1 MDPMDPAD
9 PLRPLSADRV
19 NFLERVLSRENN
31 DCVAMRQAFHDFEKS
46 LTELVRQEGECVC
59 ELANMPG
66 QAGRFVV
73 KLQLTKAW
81 LGTPS
86 TVSPTGDIDSSLTP
100 RKCREM
106 NLTYASPLYVSF
118 VVETEEPS
126 PSGTSYKTS
135 ECQRCYLGTIPVMVD
150 LDRHPS
156 PEERS
161 IDCGG
166 YFISSGKERVIPFF
180 RETDPRSPVC
190 YKTEDDGSRTN
201 MSVRSGVDN
210 GKIMSTRLTHDAESG
225 VRIRFKGSRSAMP
238 ASEVFRLL
246 GATPQAHA
254 VFNEEELAFFGD
266 QALEDE
272 DVVMEDEDVTSV
284 DGLFPTTAPHLK
296 PAALLSAMRMLH
308 FMREHFLTERDSLQT
323 QTLKGCREILEDVF
337 LRGVRATMTKVKQ
350 VINARLL
357 RLYKL
362 RDRNERSRAA
372 LPDSQMLK
380 KTLMRFNNI
389 SPRLHYFVATGN
401 IQGNEKSG
409 ARVFSGACQL
419 LERTSRLQTQ
429 TFFRKVVTCLDSHS
443 APPSVRDYRLDS
455 LSVLDPVSTPEGKRT
470 GMLTST
476 RVFSLPPQSLTPK
489 KTFSL

>member
-1 MDPMDPAD
+1 MSKNPSMDPMDPSMEPAD

-46 LTELVRQEGECVC
+46 LTELVRQEGECAC

-66 QAGRFVV
+66 QAGRYVV

-86 TVSPTGDIDSSLTP
+86 TVSLRGDIDSSLTP

-135 ECQRCYLGTIPVMVD
+135 ECQRCYLGTIPVIVD

-161 IDCGG
+161 IDRGG

-210 GKIMSTRLTHDAESG
+210 GKIMSTRLTHDAENG
-225 VRIRFKGSRSAMP
+225 VRIRFKGSKSAMP
-238 ASEVFRLL
+238 ASEAFRLL
-246 GATPQAHA
+246 GATPQAHS
-254 VFNEEELAFFGD
+254 VFNDEELAFFGE
-266 QALEDE
+266 QSLEEE
-272 DVVMEDEDVTSV
+272 DVAMEGADVAMEDADVTSV
-284 DGLFPTTAPHLK
+284 EGLFPTTAPHLK
-296 PAALLSAMRMLH
+296 PAALVSAMRMLH

-323 QTLKGCREILEDVF
+323 QTLKGCREILTEVF
-337 LRGVRATMTKVKQ
+337 LRGVRATMAKVKQ
-350 VINARLL
+350 VVNARLL

-401 IQGNEKSG
+401 VQGNDQSG

-455 LSVLDPVSTPEGKRT
+455 LSILDPVSTPEGKRT
-470 GMLTST
+470 G
-476 RVFSLPPQSLTPK
+476 
-489 KTFSL
+489 